1 LCKHFGIGENCFKG
15 RIMETGYTTLA
26 MIVLFYKALI
36 VTVDYGRELVTKPQC
51 CATTAFS
58 FLRHERQDNVVFR
71 YRTT

>member
-1 LCKHFGIGENCFKG
+1 
-15 RIMETGYTTLA
+15 METGYTTLA